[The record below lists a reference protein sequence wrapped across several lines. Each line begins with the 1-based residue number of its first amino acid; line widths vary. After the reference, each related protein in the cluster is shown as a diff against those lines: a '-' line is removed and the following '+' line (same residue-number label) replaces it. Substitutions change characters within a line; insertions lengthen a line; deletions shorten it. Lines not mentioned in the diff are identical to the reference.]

1 VADGDR
7 WGGHSPVVVAAD
19 GWVVEQAGAQAKQAN
34 TEVGLDSGG
43 VAQRWEGAHD
53 GSGRW
58 WGACFG
64 MSFLMT
70 WLGVR
75 APVDGESCRIGTVA
89 RAVSTVAQ
97 VDGDCRAEM
106 ESGAKHGWVVR
117 DCELNREEKFDFA
130 LTWCGRG

>member
-1 VADGDR
+1 VGQAGKPVARVGHREAQRRRDLNLGHREVGHSPSKPLHSGGWVADGDR

-70 WLGVR
+70 
-75 APVDGESCRIGTVA
+75 
-89 RAVSTVAQ
+89 
-97 VDGDCRAEM
+97 
-106 ESGAKHGWVVR
+106 
-117 DCELNREEKFDFA
+117 
-130 LTWCGRG
+130 